1 MTNKTKTIFAILL
14 MITCSLAG
22 CTGSEIIDESA
33 REDIENLSASNNE
46 NQTNLATDIS
56 NVEVDITALST
67 SLGTLSGDLT
77 NLGNELTAKE
87 TSLLGT
93 ISIAEASIAS
103 LEEHN
108 SALLVTLSGMND
120 SNSDESNSLQ
130 LQIDENNL
138 EIASLELT
146 LVQVNS
152 DLVTIQSTLSSLGT
166 TVTNLESTLV
176 TVEQSV
182 GDNSLDITENNE
194 AIYQLSEQLNSL
206 SEEISFLEID
216 LQEAL
221 SILYSNP
228 NHDFFN
234 DMTITET
241 YEEDYDGDGIIDYT
255 ETYRMIILACSEITF
270 EDLSSMD
277 FSQGDMGS
285 TDFRYVDLSFSNL
298 SDVYAE
304 PTTCDGY
311 MWNSEENPQNPI
323 VYNGTIWDRTM
334 FLHSDLSNVIANNMY
349 APSVAFAFSN
359 LDDAD
364 FTDSYLSN
372 DSSMSFI
379 EDMGT
384 NGSLFEMNS
393 AIGAIFDN
401 VYLTGGLLYGNNFT
415 SASFMDSSLEVSIIE
430 GNDFTDADFTS
441 ADLSNGTG
449 YDNVWDGADFS
460 YADLTDSDFDF
471 SGSTGIT
478 WYFTTCSDGSNTG
491 ISGSC

>member
-1 MTNKTKTIFAILL
+1 
-14 MITCSLAG
+14 MITFSLAG
-22 CTGSEIIDESA
+22 CTGSQVIDESA

-46 NQTNLATDIS
+46 NQTNLATGIS
-56 NVEVDITALST
+56 NVEIDITALST

-77 NLGNELTAKE
+77 NLGNELTDKE
-87 TSLLGT
+87 TSLLAT
-93 ISIAEASIAS
+93 ISIAEESIAS

-120 SNSDESNSLQ
+120 SNSDESNALQ
-130 LQIDENNL
+130 LQINENNL
-138 EIASLELT
+138 EITSLELA

-152 DLVTIQSTLSSLGT
+152 DLVVVQNTISSLNS

-194 AIYQLSEQLNSL
+194 AIYQLSEQLNTL
-206 SEEISFLEID
+206 SEEISLLEID

-228 NHDFFN
+228 NHDIFN
-234 DMTITET
+234 DMTITQT
-241 YEEDYDGDGIIDYT
+241 EEYDFDDDGIIDYT
-255 ETYRMIILACSEITF
+255 QTYRLIVLSCSEITF
-270 EDLSSMD
+270 EDLSGMD
-277 FSQGDMGS
+277 FGTAEMMS

-311 MWNSEENPQNPI
+311 MSDADPSQTP
-323 VYNGTIWDRTM
+323 YNGTIWDRTM
-334 FLHSDLSNVIANNMY
+334 FLHSDLSNVVANNMY
-349 APSVAFAFSN
+349 APSIAFAFSN

-364 FTDSYLSN
+364 FTDSYFFN
-372 DSSMSFI
+372 FSSISFI
-379 EDMGT
+379 EMIGT
-384 NGSLFEMNS
+384 NGSLFDMNS

-401 VYLTGGLLYGNNFT
+401 VYLSNASLYGNNFT
-415 SASFMDSSLEVSIIE
+415 SASFIDAYLDASEIG
-430 GNDFTDADFTS
+430 GNDFTDADFTGT
-441 ADLSNGTG
+441 DLSNGTG

-491 ISGSC
+491 SSGSC

>member
-1 MTNKTKTIFAILL
+1 MTSKTKTIFAILL
-14 MITCSLAG
+14 MITFSLAG
-22 CTGSEIIDESA
+22 CTGSQVIDESA

-46 NQTNLATDIS
+46 NQTNLATGIS
-56 NVEVDITALST
+56 NVEIDITALST

-77 NLGNELTAKE
+77 NLGNELTVKE
-87 TSLLGT
+87 TSLLAT
-93 ISIAEASIAS
+93 ISIAEESIAS

-120 SNSDESNSLQ
+120 SNSDESNALQ
-130 LQIDENNL
+130 LQINENNL
-138 EIASLELT
+138 EITSLELA

-152 DLVTIQSTLSSLGT
+152 DLVVVQNTISSLNS

-194 AIYQLSEQLNSL
+194 AIYQLSEQLNIL
-206 SEEISFLEID
+206 SEEISLLEID

-228 NHDFFN
+228 NHDIFN
-234 DMTITET
+234 DMTITQT
-241 YEEDYDGDGIIDYT
+241 EEYDFDGDGIIDYT
-255 ETYRMIILACSEITF
+255 ATYRMIVLACSEITF
-270 EDLSSMD
+270 EDLSNID
-277 FSQGDMGS
+277 FSGGEMSS

-311 MWNSEENPQNPI
+311 MTPTDSGI
-323 VYNGTIWDRTM
+323 FTYNGTIWDKTM
-334 FLHSDLSNVIANNMY
+334 FLHSDLSNVVANNMY
-349 APSVAFAFSN
+349 APSIAFAFSN

-364 FTDSYLSN
+364 FTDSYFSN

-379 EDMGT
+379 EDFGT
-384 NGSLFEMNS
+384 NGSLFDMNS

-401 VYLTGGLLYGNNFT
+401 AYLSNASLYGNNFT
-415 SASFMDSSLEVSIIE
+415 SASFIDAYLDVSEIE
-430 GNDFTDADFTS
+430 MNDFTDADFTGT
-441 ADLSNGTG
+441 DLSNGTG

-491 ISGSC
+491 SSGSC

>member
-176 TVEQSV
+176 TVELSV

-228 NHDFFN
+228 NHDVFN

-241 YEEDYDGDGIIDYT
+241 EEYDFDGDGIIDYT
-255 ETYRMIILACSEITF
+255 DTYRMIILSCSEITF
-270 EDLSSMD
+270 EDLSGMD
-277 FSQGDMGS
+277 FGTGEMMS

-311 MWNSEENPQNPI
+311 MSDADPSQTP
-323 VYNGTIWDRTM
+323 YNGTIWERTM
-334 FLHSDLSNVIANNMY
+334 FLHSDLSNVVANNMY
-349 APSVAFAFSN
+349 ATSVAFAFSN

-364 FTDSYLSN
+364 FTGSYFSN

-384 NGSLFEMNS
+384 NGSIFDMNS

-401 VYLTGGLLYGNNFT
+401 VYLSNASLYNNNFT
-415 SASFMDSSLEVSIIE
+415 SASFIDAYLDVSEIMM
-430 GNDFTDADFTS
+430 NDFTDADFTGT
-441 ADLSNGTG
+441 DLSNGTG
-449 YDNVWDGADFS
+449 YDNIWDGADFS

-471 SGSTGIT
+471 SGFTGIT
-478 WYFTTCSDGSNTG
+478 WYFTTCSDGNNTG
-491 ISGSC
+491 SSGSC

>member
-1 MTNKTKTIFAILL
+1 MTSKTKTIFAILL
-14 MITCSLAG
+14 MITFSLAG
-22 CTGSEIIDESA
+22 CTGSQVIDESA

-46 NQTNLATDIS
+46 NQTNLATGIS
-56 NVEVDITALST
+56 NVEIDITALST

-87 TSLLGT
+87 TSLLAT
-93 ISIAEASIAS
+93 ISIAEESIAS

-120 SNSDESNSLQ
+120 SNSDESNALQ
-130 LQIDENNL
+130 LQINENNL
-138 EIASLELT
+138 EITSLELA

-152 DLVTIQSTLSSLGT
+152 DLVVVQNTISSLNS

-194 AIYQLSEQLNSL
+194 AIYQLSEQLNIL
-206 SEEISFLEID
+206 SEEISLLEID

-228 NHDFFN
+228 NHDIFN
-234 DMTITET
+234 DMTITQT
-241 YEEDYDGDGIIDYT
+241 EEYDFDGDGIIDYT
-255 ETYRMIILACSEITF
+255 ATYRMIVLACSEITF
-270 EDLSSMD
+270 EDLSNID
-277 FSQGDMGS
+277 FSGGQMSS

-311 MWNSEENPQNPI
+311 MTPTDSGI
-323 VYNGTIWDRTM
+323 FTYNGTIWDKTM
-334 FLHSDLSNVIANNMY
+334 FLHSDLSNVVANNMY
-349 APSVAFAFSN
+349 APSIAFAFSN

-364 FTDSYLSN
+364 FTDSYFSN
-372 DSSMSFI
+372 DSSLSFI
-379 EDMGT
+379 EDFGT
-384 NGSLFEMNS
+384 NGSLFDMNS

-401 VYLTGGLLYGNNFT
+401 AYLSNASLYGNNFT
-415 SASFMDSSLEVSIIE
+415 SASFIDAYLDVSEIE
-430 GNDFTDADFTS
+430 MNDFTDADFTGT
-441 ADLSNGTG
+441 DLSNGTG

-491 ISGSC
+491 SSGSC

>member
-1 MTNKTKTIFAILL
+1 MTDKTKKMFAILL

-46 NQTNLATDIS
+46 NQTNLATGIS

-87 TSLLGT
+87 TSLLAT
-93 ISIAEASIAS
+93 ISIAEASIVS

-120 SNSDESNSLQ
+120 SNSDEANTLQ
-130 LQIDENNL
+130 LQIDENNV
-138 EIASLELT
+138 EITAIESALA
-146 LVQVNS
+146 QVNS
-152 DLVTIQSTLSSLGT
+152 DLTVVQSTLLSLNS
-166 TVTNLESTLV
+166 TVSNLQSTLV
-176 TVEQSV
+176 IVEQSV
-182 GDNSLDITENNE
+182 DSNSQEIAENNE
-194 AIYQLSEQLNSL
+194 AIYQLSEQLNTL
-206 SEEISFLEID
+206 SGEITSLEID
-216 LQEAL
+216 LQAAFDVL
-221 SILYSNP
+221 NSNP
-228 NHDFFN
+228 NHDLFN
-234 DMTITET
+234 DLTYTET

-255 ETYRMIILACSEITF
+255 DTFRMIILSCSEIIF
-270 EDLSSMD
+270 EDLSNID
-277 FSQGDMGS
+277 FGTAEMMSI
-285 TDFRYVDLSFSNL
+285 DFRYVDLSFSNL

-311 MWNSEENPQNPI
+311 MSDADPSQTP
-323 VYNGTIWDRTM
+323 YNATIWDRTM
-334 FLHSDLSNVIANNMY
+334 FLHSDLSDVFANNMY
-349 APSVAFAFSN
+349 ATSIAFAFST

-364 FTDSYLSN
+364 FTDSDFSN
-372 DSSMSFI
+372 DSYYMDFD
-379 EDMGT
+379 EDLG
-384 NGSLFEMNS
+384 NGSLFDMNS
-393 AIGAIFDN
+393 AIGTIFDN
-401 VYLTGGLLYGNNFT
+401 VYFTAASFYQNNFT
-415 SASFMDSSLEVSIIE
+415 SASFMDSILVGTEIMM
-430 GNDFTDADFTS
+430 NDFTDADFTY

-449 YDNVWDGADFS
+449 YENIWDGADFS

>member
-1 MTNKTKTIFAILL
+1 MTSKTKTIFAILL
-14 MITCSLAG
+14 MITFSLAG
-22 CTGSEIIDESA
+22 CTGSQVIDESA

-46 NQTNLATDIS
+46 NQTNLATGIS
-56 NVEVDITALST
+56 NVEIDITALST

-77 NLGNELTAKE
+77 NLGNELTVKE
-87 TSLLGT
+87 TSLLAT
-93 ISIAEASIAS
+93 ISIAEESIAS

-120 SNSDESNSLQ
+120 SNSDESNALQ
-130 LQIDENNL
+130 LQINENNL
-138 EIASLELT
+138 EITSLELA

-152 DLVTIQSTLSSLGT
+152 DLVVVQNTISSLNS

-194 AIYQLSEQLNSL
+194 AIYQLSEQLNIL
-206 SEEISFLEID
+206 SEEISLLEID

-228 NHDFFN
+228 NHDIFN
-234 DMTITET
+234 DMTITQT
-241 YEEDYDGDGIIDYT
+241 EEYDFDGDGIIDYT
-255 ETYRMIILACSEITF
+255 ATYRMIVLACSEITF
-270 EDLSSMD
+270 EDLSNID
-277 FSQGDMGS
+277 FSGGQMSS

-311 MWNSEENPQNPI
+311 MTPTDSGLFT
-323 VYNGTIWDRTM
+323 YNGTIWDKTM
-334 FLHSDLSNVIANNMY
+334 FLHSDLSNVVANNMY
-349 APSVAFAFSN
+349 APSIAFAFSN

-364 FTDSYLSN
+364 FTDSYFSN
-372 DSSMSFI
+372 DSSLSFI
-379 EDMGT
+379 EDFGT
-384 NGSLFEMNS
+384 NGSLFDMNS

-401 VYLTGGLLYGNNFT
+401 AYLSNASLYGNNFT
-415 SASFMDSSLEVSIIE
+415 SASFIDAYLDVSEIE
-430 GNDFTDADFTS
+430 MNDFTDADFTGT
-441 ADLSNGTG
+441 DLSNGTG

-478 WYFTTCSDGSNTG
+478 WYFTTCSDGSNNG
-491 ISGSC
+491 SSGSC